1 MSWSGLIAATE
12 LAPGARYRGPPRR
25 APQERPVKTEAQEPP
40 PAPVE
45 TFDPDYYAGRFKTDL
60 SQLQAFEGAR
70 EAPSPAN
77 AESDQQLF
85 DFFGNLSVLLLAVRA
100 GDLSRAQAAAD
111 ALEMEVLVERSA
123 GRRPGPAAAM
133 LDDLG
138 ALFSAV
144 QSRDENA
151 ARAAAHGLAA
161 DFQSAANPA
170 PEPQTAQ
177 PEDGG
182 AAYDTLTQYLDGGAG

>member
-12 LAPGARYRGPPRR
+12 FAPGGRYRANGRR
-25 APQERPVKTEAQEPP
+25 APKDPAVKTEGQEAS
-40 PAPVE
+40 PAPG
-45 TFDPDYYAGRFKTDL
+45 DPLDLAYYTGLFKTDL
-60 SQLQAFEGAR
+60 TRLQAFDGAR
-70 EAPSPAN
+70 EAATPAN

-123 GRRPGPAAAM
+123 GRRPGVDANR

-138 ALFSAV
+138 ALFSAAP
-144 QSRDENA
+144 SRDENA
-151 ARAAAHGLAA
+151 ASLAA
-161 DFQSAANPA
+161 DPLTA
-170 PEPQTAQ
+170 PLD
-177 PEDGG
+177 DGG
-182 AAYDTLTQYLDGGAG
+182 AAYETLTQYLDGGAG

>member
-1 MSWSGLIAATE
+1 MSWSGLIAATDF
-12 LAPGARYRGPPRR
+12 APGGRYRGHPRR
-25 APQERPVKTEAQEPP
+25 APQEPPVKTEGPEPP
-40 PAPVE
+40 SAPVE
-45 TFDPDYYAGRFKTDL
+45 PFDPDYYAGRFKTDL
-60 SQLQAFEGAR
+60 TQLQAFEGAR
-70 EAPSPAN
+70 EAATPAN

-123 GRRPGPAAAM
+123 GRRPGPAAHVF
-133 LDDLG
+133 DDLG
-138 ALFSAV
+138 ALFSAA

-151 ARAAAHGLAA
+151 ARVAAQGLAA
-161 DFQSAANPA
+161 DFQSAASPA
-170 PEPQTAQ
+170 PDPRPPQ

-182 AAYDTLTQYLDGGAG
+182 AAYDTLTQYLDGDAG

>member
-12 LAPGARYRGPPRR
+12 FAPGGRYRGPARR
-25 APQERPVKTEAQEPP
+25 APQERPAKAEGQEPA
-40 PAPVE
+40 PAPGE
-45 TFDPDYYAGRFKTDL
+45 PFDLAYYAGRFRTDL
-60 SQLQAFEGAR
+60 TQLQAFEGAR
-70 EAPSPAN
+70 EPATPAN

-123 GRRPGPAAAM
+123 GRRPGAPTPR

-138 ALFSAV
+138 ALFSAA
-144 QSRDENA
+144 QSPEE
-151 ARAAAHGLAA
+151 
-161 DFQSAANPA
+161 SAVAEPA
-170 PEPQTAQ
+170 PQA
-177 PEDGG
+177 EDGG
-182 AAYDTLTQYLDGGAG
+182 AAYDTLTQYLDGEAG